1 MSDDL
6 RRGALYA
13 LSAAAAMAFAATCI
27 KGASA
32 SVPNPVIVFARASI
46 GLLLLAPWLVRG
58 GCELLKTRRFGGHL
72 WRAAF
77 GVISMYGYFHSIG
90 HLPLAEAVLLTY
102 TMPLFAPFIG
112 WAWLGEKPPPT
123 ALPAALVGL
132 AGITLIV
139 KPGGE
144 GLTSLAAL
152 IGALSGISAAAAM
165 IGIRRISDT
174 EPASRIVFYF
184 LLLSSLTTALPLPW
198 MWQTPDLPGWL
209 WLLGVGAFAT
219 AGQFLLTK
227 AYTVATA
234 SYIGPFTYTSVI
246 FAGALG
252 WALWG
257 EAPDLWSLAGIA
269 LVIGSCLITLLPRRS
284 RGVVDGPTEV

>member
-32 SVPNPVIVFARASI
+32 SVPNAVVVFFRASI
-46 GLLLLAPWLVRG
+46 GLVLLSPWLVRG
-58 GCELLKTRRFGGHL
+58 GRELLATRRFGGHL
-72 WRAAF
+72 WRATF

-112 WAWLGEKPPPT
+112 WAWLGEKPPGT

-132 AGITLIV
+132 AGIILIV
-139 KPGGE
+139 KPGTA
-144 GLTSLAAL
+144 GLASIAAA
-152 IGALSGISAAAAM
+152 IGALSGVSAAAAM

-184 LLLSSLTTALPLPW
+184 LLLSSFASALPLPW
-198 MWQTPDLPGWL
+198 LWQTPDLPGWL

-227 AYTVATA
+227 AYSIATA

-257 EAPDLWSLAGIA
+257 EAPDLWSLAGIS
-269 LVIGSCLITLLPRRS
+269 LVIGSCMLTLLWPAKS
-284 RGVVDGPTEV
+284 ATATADL